1 MKAIGITK
9 GGSVI
14 VEMFA
19 GELRAAREF
28 VAVLGELA
36 AMVPVEDIPAQ
47 AAPPKR
53 KHTATGQ
60 TSRDKVCRKCHKPF
74 RDEAR
79 TNCSK
84 ECPACRGK
92 PPCATTSTPKAAV
105 APTGKID
112 RLAAIRE
119 ADARARAKLDLVDP
133 NED

>member
-1 MKAIGITK
+1 MSGSQQKQCPTGRKENMKAIGITK

-53 KHTATGQ
+53 KQTATGQ
-60 TSRDKVCRKCHKPF
+60 TSRDKVCRKCRKPF

-84 ECPACRGK
+84 ECPACHGK
-92 PPCATTSTPKAAV
+92 APCATTPAPKAAV
-105 APTGKID
+105 
-112 RLAAIRE
+112 
-119 ADARARAKLDLVDP
+119 
-133 NED
+133 